1 MIVATGPIDMEVEEM
16 YKRQIVLFI
25 ALLLFWLLLS
35 SEYDAQ
41 HIITGIVLAGLVT
54 WFWRDVSDLLPSQ
67 SLIRRFPATVGFGL
81 ALFWEIIVG
90 NYVVARTIL
99 FNRRELES
107 GVVTFRPDL
116 TTSWGRVILANSITL
131 TPGTVTIDV
140 NPDTGVF
147 MVHSITRSLRE
158 GLADGL
164 LVRRIQALEGS
175 KVK

>member
-1 MIVATGPIDMEVEEM
+1 M
-16 YKRQIVLFI
+16 YKRQIVLFV

-41 HIITGIVLAGLVT
+41 HIITGIVLAALVT

-67 SLIRRFPATVGFGL
+67 SLMKRFPATARFGL
-81 ALFWEIIVG
+81 ALLWEIIVG
-90 NYVVARTIL
+90 NYVVAKTIL
-99 FNRRELES
+99 FNGSKLES

-116 TTSWGRVILANSITL
+116 RTSWGRVILANSITL

-147 MVHSITRSLRE
+147 MVHGMTRSLRE
-158 GLADGL
+158 GLADGR